1 MFIVGIDVAK
11 RNHEAIVLNS
21 KGTVVKKAFNFANT
35 TDGLEK
41 LQGILGTISS
51 NPDDFTVAMES
62 TAHYWVAL
70 YSALTR
76 RGYTVQ
82 VLNPLQSNA
91 LRGLYIRQVKNDQR
105 DCFII
110 AEVIRFGRYTQ
121 GKPPTEDLFALRELC
136 RARVFLVN
144 MIADTKKKVIA
155 LLDQVFP
162 EYETIFTNVCGLT
175 SSELLSHCATP
186 EEILA
191 IETDKLVEILEA
203 TSRKRF
209 RRPKAEQIKEVAQNS
224 FGVLIAADTFSLLIK
239 QHVEHIRFIEGQIA
253 GIETKI
259 AEIFSRFDSCITTI
273 PGIGPVL
280 GATIFSEIGDISR
293 FPSATKLVA
302 FAGIDPTVQQ
312 SGEFTGTN
320 NHMSKRGSPY
330 LRRALWQAAVIAVRC
345 DPALKAFHKKKL
357 AEGKPYM
364 NSIGHI
370 TRKLTNIIFAIM
382 RDNQPYVPRTAP
394 GMM

>member
-1 MFIVGIDVAK
+1 MFIVGIDIAK
-11 RNHEAIVLNS
+11 RSHEAIVMDHSGN
-21 KGTVVKKAFNFANT
+21 VVRRAFNFANT
-35 TDGLEK
+35 TAGLEK
-41 LQGILGTISS
+41 LLGVLGEISQ
-51 NPDDFTVAMES
+51 NPDDFNVAMES
-62 TAHYWVAL
+62 TAHYWLAL
-70 YSALTR
+70 YSALKR

-121 GKPPTEDLFALRELC
+121 GNPPTEDLFALRELC

-144 MIADTKKKVIA
+144 MVADIKKKVIA

-162 EYETIFTNVCGLT
+162 EYETIFANVCGMT

-191 IETDKLVEILEA
+191 IDTDKLVEILEGP
-203 TSRKRF
+203 SRKRF
-209 RRPKAEQIKEVAQNS
+209 RYQKAEQIKEIAQNS
-224 FGVLIAADTFSLLIK
+224 FGIIIAADTFSLLIK
-239 QHVEHIRFIEGQIA
+239 QHIEHIRFIEGQLVDMEA
-253 GIETKI
+253 KI
-259 AEIFSRFDSCITTI
+259 AEIFSRFNSCITTI

-280 GATIFSEIGDISR
+280 GATILSEIGDISR

-312 SGEFTGTN
+312 SGEFTGTH

-330 LRRALWQAAVIAVRC
+330 LRRALWQAATIAVRC
-345 DPALKAFHKKKL
+345 DPVLKAFHQKKL

-364 NSIGHI
+364 NSIGHV

-382 RDNQPYVPRTAP
+382 RDNQPYAPRAVP
-394 GMM
+394 G

>member
-1 MFIVGIDVAK
+1 MYIVGIDIAK
-11 RNHEAIVLNS
+11 RSHEVIVMDQLGN
-21 KGTVVKKAFNFANT
+21 VIRKAFNFANT
-35 TDGLEK
+35 TAGLEK
-41 LQGILGTISS
+41 LLGTLSEIS
-51 NPDDFTVAMES
+51 PDPNDFTVAMES
-62 TAHYWVAL
+62 TAHYWLAL
-70 YSALTR
+70 YSALKR

-121 GKPPTEDLFALRELC
+121 GKPPTEDLFAMRELC

-209 RRPKAEQIKEVAQNS
+209 RRPKAEQIKEIAQNS
-224 FGVLIAADTFSLLIK
+224 FGILMAADTFSLLIK
-239 QHVEHIRFIEGQIA
+239 QHIEHVRFVEGQIA
-253 GIETKI
+253 TLDAKI
-259 AEIFSRFDSCITTI
+259 AELFSRFDTCITTI
-273 PGIGPVL
+273 PGIGLVL
-280 GATIFSEIGDISR
+280 GATIFNEIGDISR
-293 FPSATKLVA
+293 FSSSAKLAA
-302 FAGIDPTVQQ
+302 FAGIDPSVKQ
-312 SGEFTGTN
+312 SGEFTGTH
-320 NHMSKRGSPY
+320 NHSSPPKKPNQRNRKETLVLLY
-330 LRRALWQAAVIAVRC
+330 PLRNFGTYSIRHPNTLVRRAKDFVNRQNGVVWVW
-345 DPALKAFHKKKL
+345 
-357 AEGKPYM
+357 
-364 NSIGHI
+364 
-370 TRKLTNIIFAIM
+370 TRESQKELYCQSNCNWIC
-382 RDNQPYVPRTAP
+382 
-394 GMM
+394 

>member
-1 MFIVGIDVAK
+1 
-11 RNHEAIVLNS
+11 
-21 KGTVVKKAFNFANT
+21 
-35 TDGLEK
+35 
-41 LQGILGTISS
+41 
-51 NPDDFTVAMES
+51 
-62 TAHYWVAL
+62 
-70 YSALTR
+70 
-76 RGYTVQ
+76 
-82 VLNPLQSNA
+82 
-91 LRGLYIRQVKNDQR
+91 LYIRQVKNDQR

-144 MIADTKKKVIA
+144 MVADTKKKVIA

-162 EYETIFTNVCGLT
+162 EYEAIFHNICGLT

-191 IETDKLVEILEA
+191 IETDKLVGILEA
-203 TSRKRF
+203 ASRKRF
-209 RRPKAEQIKEVAQNS
+209 RRPKAEQIKEAAQNS
-224 FGVLIAADTFSLLIK
+224 FGILIAADTFSLLIK
-239 QHVEHIRFIEGQIA
+239 QHIEHIRFVEGQLA
-253 GIETKI
+253 VIEVKI

-302 FAGIDPTVQQ
+302 FAGVDPTVNQ

-330 LRRALWQAAVIAVRC
+330 LRRALWQAAVIAVRY

-357 AEGKPYM
+357 AEGKAYM
-364 NSIGHI
+364 NSIGHV

-382 RDNQPYVPRTAP
+382 RDNLPYTPRTAM
-394 GMM
+394 G